1 MTPKSKSDDPAA
13 TVGGRLQHIALVDLL
28 LDPQNPRLPR
38 DIRGNTDQSALAVYI
53 ARRYH
58 AVEVARSIASNGFF
72 ESEPLIAIKEDA
84 KWRVVEGNRRLTAL
98 KGLAEPD
105 LRKNFSNAKEWQR
118 ISRHANIPDKIPVV
132 VAAEE
137 KDIWPIVGYR
147 HISGIEPWDPYAKA
161 QFIADRVDSDVSWE
175 KVAILVGESETSV
188 RSHYRNFKINEQA
201 RDDFDIDVTNVEGQF
216 GTFTRAMSSVP
227 VRTFIKAPAP
237 RDVKKKKAPLRGSEA
252 ARTEELLSWVFGVD
266 DQEPVIDESRD
277 LTELGIVL
285 QDATAT
291 KVLQK
296 TRDLEEAYL
305 VSPGQRDD
313 LAKRLR
319 KAETLLRT
327 TLPDVEVQR
336 EDGEIVDWVNRC
348 NKAARALL
356 KAVK

>member
-1 MTPKSKSDDPAA
+1 MAPDKGNGKAA
-13 TVGGRLQHIALVDLL
+13 TVGGRLQHLALSDLL

-38 DIRGNTDQSALAVYI
+38 DVRGNPDQSALATYI

-58 AVEVARSIASNGFF
+58 AIEVARSIASNGFF
-72 ESEPLIAIKEDA
+72 ESEPLIAVKSGSQ
-84 KWRVVEGNRRLTAL
+84 WRVVEGNRRLTAL
-98 KGLAEPD
+98 KGLADPK
-105 LRKNFSNAKEWQR
+105 LRKAFSNAKEWER
-118 ISRHANIPDKIPVV
+118 ISKDANLPDLIPVV
-132 VAAEE
+132 VAVKE

-201 RDDFDIDVTNVEGQF
+201 RDDFDIDVSEVEGQF
-216 GTFTRAMSSVP
+216 GTFTRAMSSIP

-237 RDVKKKKAPLRGSEA
+237 RDVRKKKPPLPASQAP
-252 ARTEELLSWVFGVD
+252 RTEELLGWIFGVG

-285 QDATAT
+285 QDANAT
-291 KVLQK
+291 KVLQE
-296 TRDLEEAYL
+296 TRDLTEAYL

-327 TLPDVEVQR
+327 TLPDVKDQSDDE
-336 EDGEIVDWVNRC
+336 EIVAWVKRC
-348 NKAARALL
+348 GKAVRALL

>member
-1 MTPKSKSDDPAA
+1 MTPPKSNGAPVA
-13 TVGGRLQHIALVDLL
+13 TVGGRLQHLALSDLL

-38 DIRGNTDQSALAVYI
+38 EIRGNADQGTLATYI

-58 AVEVARSIASNGFF
+58 AIEVARSIASNGFF
-72 ESEPLIAIKEDA
+72 ESEPLIAVKA
-84 KWRVVEGNRRLTAL
+84 SSKWRVVEGNRRLTAL
-98 KGLAEPD
+98 KGLVDPN
-105 LRKNFSNAKEWQR
+105 LRKGFSSAKEWER
-118 ISRHANIPDKIPVV
+118 ISKNANLPDRIPVV
-132 VAAEE
+132 VAAKE

-175 KVAILVGESETSV
+175 NVAILVGESETSV

-201 RDDFDIDVTNVEGQF
+201 RDGFDIDVSEVEGQF

-237 RDVKKKKAPLRGSEA
+237 RDVRKRKLPLPASEA
-252 ARTEELLSWVFGVD
+252 SRTEELLSWIFGVD
-266 DQEPVIDESRD
+266 EQKPVIDESRD

-285 QDATAT
+285 QDTTAT
-291 KVLQK
+291 KVLQR

-327 TLPDVEVQR
+327 TLPDVENQS
-336 EDGEIVDWVNRC
+336 DDDEIVDWVNRC
-348 NKAARALL
+348 NKAVRGLL